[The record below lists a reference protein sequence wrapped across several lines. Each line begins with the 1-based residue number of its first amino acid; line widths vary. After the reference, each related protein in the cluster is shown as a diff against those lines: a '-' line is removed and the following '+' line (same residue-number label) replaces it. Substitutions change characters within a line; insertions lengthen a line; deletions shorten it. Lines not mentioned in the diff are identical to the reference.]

1 MNYIENGMLLGND
14 ETETVSQE
22 DYDFYWQDDI
32 RKEATRCPN
41 TSGFTESEQ

>member
-1 MNYIENGMLLGND
+1 MDNLENGMLLGND

-32 RKEATRCPN
+32 RKDAQIQADLQKLN
-41 TSGFTESEQ
+41 KK

>member
-32 RKEATRCPN
+32 RKDAKIQADLQN
-41 TSGFTESEQ
+41 LNNK